1 MKYVLLSCIL
11 GMLVLSGCATPKPLV
26 DCRNTPEPQELKG
39 SNIFIRYMAYKW
51 AMANDD
57 NNRYAAALSNRVGS
71 DALFRDV
78 EFSFKDIKTK
88 GEKDGVFTCTATL
101 EYRVKTPINF
111 KENPHITEPIEYT
124 LRRAKNG
131 VGIGMGITKPDI
143 QAYVKGKE

>member
-11 GMLVLSGCATPKPLV
+11 GMLVLGGCATPKPRELV

-39 SNIFIRYMAYKW
+39 YGKFIGYMVSQW
-51 AMANDD
+51 AKASDD
-57 NNRYAAALSNRVGS
+57 NNRYAAALSNRVGLE
-71 DALFRDV
+71 ALLRDV

-143 QAYVKGKE
+143 KAY

>member
-11 GMLVLSGCATPKPLV
+11 GMLVLSGCATPKPRELV
-26 DCRNTPEPQELKG
+26 DCRNTPLPQELKG
-39 SNIFIRYMAYKW
+39 YRTFIKYMAGQW
-51 AMANDD
+51 AKASDD
-57 NNRYAAALSNRVGS
+57 NNEWAVALSNRAGVE
-71 DALFRDV
+71 AVLRNV

-143 QAYVKGKE
+143 KAY